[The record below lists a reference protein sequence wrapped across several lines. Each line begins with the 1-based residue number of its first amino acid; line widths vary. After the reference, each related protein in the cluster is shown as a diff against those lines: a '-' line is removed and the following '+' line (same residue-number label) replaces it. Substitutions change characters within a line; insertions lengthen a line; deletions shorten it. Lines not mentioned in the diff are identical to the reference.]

1 MTVAIVGAGLSGLVA
16 AARAVEMHPGRQII
30 VIDQA
35 ARPGGLLGG
44 TYYDAHGLYFD
55 IGTHIYKETGRPEI
69 DRLLRDVV
77 PAADLIYM
85 TQQTG
90 DLSGAIYGGRLQ
102 ANSHF
107 PDLRGQRALQ
117 DAADALAARALEGDP
132 DLDLNRMRPLIDVAE
147 ARFGARYTQDV
158 IVPILADM
166 FDRPVEDLA
175 TFALFLPGVTRAIL
189 DGPEAWHTHEHSAV
203 YRALVAY
210 PEQRTLP
217 TAYRHGLGHFYARQH
232 GSNGVVLGL
241 VAHLEER
248 GVQIWT
254 DTKITDVDLGT
265 GQLSV
270 QGHDQVTETV
280 QADQIVFATG
290 AIGTAALLGHDLR
303 TAGLD
308 RPMSHWVLNMALE
321 APSGCDLQYL
331 YGFDADCPWY
341 RVTNYNA
348 FSGQVGDCRMTVE
361 VLGDRIGDPIDS
373 AQAIA
378 QQLYDHGVAGSPTI
392 TFSASMKL
400 KSGFPVPS
408 IRNMAGI
415 EAVAKTVRAQ
425 LGARHIL
432 CGVGSQDGVFFQNEV
447 LAGAYDSVSER
458 LRS

>member
-16 AARAVEMHPGRQII
+16 AGRVVEMYPGRHII

-44 TYYDAHGLYFD
+44 TYYDAQDLYFD
-55 IGTHIYKETGRPEI
+55 IGTHIYKEIGRPEI

-77 PAADLIYM
+77 PAADLISM

-107 PDLRGQRALQ
+107 PDLRGQAALR
-117 DAADALAARALEGDP
+117 DAADALTARALEGDT
-132 DLDLNRMRPLIDVAE
+132 DLDLNRMRPLVDFAE
-147 ARFGARYTQDV
+147 ARFGAQYAQDV

-166 FDRPVEDLA
+166 FGRPVEDLA
-175 TFALFLPGVTRAIL
+175 TFALFLPGLTRAIV
-189 DGPEAWHTHEHSAV
+189 DNPEAWHTHEHNAV

-217 TAYRHGLGHFYARQH
+217 TAYRHGLGHFYTRTH

-241 VAHLEER
+241 VAYLEER

-254 DTKITDVDLGT
+254 DTKITDVDLDRGA
-265 GQLSV
+265 LSV
-270 QGHDQVTETV
+270 QRPGPSGAIV
-280 QADQIVFATG
+280 QADQIIFATG
-290 AIGTAALLGHDLR
+290 AIGTAALLGCDLR

-308 RPMSHWVLNMALE
+308 RPLSHWILNLVLE

-331 YGFDADCPWY
+331 YGFDTDCPWY

-348 FSGQVGDCRMTVE
+348 FSGQDEDCRMTVE
-361 VLGDRIGDPIDS
+361 VLGDRIGDPIHS

-432 CGVGSQDGVFFQNEV
+432 CGVGSQGGVFFQNEV
-447 LAGAYDSVSER
+447 LVGAYDSVSEK
-458 LRS
+458 LRC